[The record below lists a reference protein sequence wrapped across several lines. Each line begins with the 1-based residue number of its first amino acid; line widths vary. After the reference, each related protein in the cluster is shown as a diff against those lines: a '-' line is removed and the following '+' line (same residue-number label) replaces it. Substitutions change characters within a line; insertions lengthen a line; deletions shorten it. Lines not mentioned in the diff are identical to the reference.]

1 MRIALRSRIRPG
13 SGGGAAAWAREERPH
28 ADLPRAMPSPR
39 RWKSGTTRARF
50 LLPRLVVEI
59 AVCSFELA
67 HFVVSIKTC
76 TMNIHINIVFY
87 IDTKTLYPNSCI
99 HVCEERD
106 IMNLFKKDF
115 FLSLTSN

>member
-1 MRIALRSRIRPG
+1 MG
-13 SGGGAAAWAREERPH
+13 EGGDRM
-28 ADLPRAMPSPR
+28 PRAAMPSPR
-39 RWKSGTTRARF
+39 RWKSGTTRARRRARF

-67 HFVVSIKTC
+67 QFVVSIKTC

-115 FLSLTSN
+115 FFSLTSN